1 MSYEK
6 LCNICGDFVKLM
18 DIPQAASDA
27 EITNNVTHLNEN
39 LLELKSMLAGYEYNN
54 ENMP

>member
-6 LCNICGDFVKLM
+6 LCNMCGDFVKLM
-18 DIPQAASDA
+18 DITKPVSDA
-27 EITNNVTHLNEN
+27 EITNNVTHLNKN
-39 LLELKSMLAGYEYNN
+39 LLELKSMITSY